1 MKFMVSGAALVVSL
15 VLAVPAL
22 AVSGQCSM
30 TGFSNFDC
38 DVDTDGGGLT
48 FALPSGA
55 TFTFAVTTPE
65 TGLGYSI
72 AADAAPGERPT
83 ELGAF
88 GAVESE
94 PGCWQSDRDETKFC
108 VLVAE

>member
-1 MKFMVSGAALVVSL
+1 
-15 VLAVPAL
+15 
-22 AVSGQCSM
+22 M

-38 DVDTDGGGLT
+38 HVETDGGGLT
-48 FALPSGA
+48 FALPNGE
-55 TFTFAVTTPE
+55 TFTFALTTPE

-88 GAVESE
+88 SAVAGE

>member
-1 MKFMVSGAALVVSL
+1 MKVMVSGAALVASL

-30 TGFSNFDC
+30 TGFSSFDC
-38 DVDTDGGGLT
+38 DVETDGGGLS
-48 FALPSGA
+48 FPLPSGD
-55 TFTFAVTTPE
+55 TFTFALTTPE

-72 AADAAPGERPT
+72 AVDAAPGERPT
-83 ELGAF
+83 ELGTF
-88 GAVESE
+88 SAVDRE
-94 PGCWQSDRDETKFC
+94 PGCWHSDRDETKFC